1 MNHHHAMTRSAHAVL
16 ILLTLAA
23 IVPFVLLII
32 ASFTDNNVA
41 ITEGFSFF
49 PSKWS
54 TDAYQYIV
62 NEKDTMLRAYGIT
75 IVVTLIGTTLG
86 LLISV
91 MLAYSLANS
100 DLPGRNFMTFFV
112 TLTMLFNGGLV
123 PTYRI
128 YTNVFH
134 IKDTLAALIVPNL
147 LMNGFNVIL
156 IRNYFATGVPTVLY
170 EAARIDGA
178 SEFYIFY
185 RIALPLSKPILATVG
200 LLMGIAY
207 WNDWQ
212 NGLYYLNDTSL
223 YSIQNILNRINENI
237 SFLASNST
245 SGVKISDLPTSTIRM
260 AIAVIGILPIVC
272 IYPFFQEYFVRGI
285 AVGAVKG

>member
-23 IVPFVLLII
+23 IVQFVLLII

-123 PTYRI
+123 PTYLI

>member
-16 ILLTLAA
+16 ILLTLVA

-123 PTYRI
+123 PTYLI

>member
-16 ILLTLAA
+16 ILLTLVA

-123 PTYRI
+123 PTYLI

-156 IRNYFATGVPTVLY
+156 IRNYFATGIPTVLY